1 MATDD
6 PMARLRTI
14 DAGPDDTVDLADT
27 ALILAALVR
36 FVSVATVERR
46 DRR

>member
-14 DAGPDDTVDLADT
+14 AAGPDDTVDLADT
-27 ALILAALVR
+27 ALILAALVGA
-36 FVSVATVERR
+36 VVLAKKEL
-46 DRR
+46 

>member
-27 ALILAALVR
+27 ALILAALAR
-36 FVSVATVERR
+36 TFGWFGLASGA
-46 DRR
+46 